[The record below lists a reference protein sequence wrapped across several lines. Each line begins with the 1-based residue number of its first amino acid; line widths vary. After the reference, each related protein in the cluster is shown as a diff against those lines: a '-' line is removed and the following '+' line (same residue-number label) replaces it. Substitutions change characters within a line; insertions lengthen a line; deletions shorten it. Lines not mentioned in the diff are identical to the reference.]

1 MVAHRRRVAALRVSL
16 RCGLHGRARRES
28 LGGYI
33 FPAEVPPM
41 IRLLALALAAC
52 QPLSALAADS
62 VRYTA
67 IFGGRNV
74 GHVIVD
80 IDGQRAKVDYNVK
93 NNGRGPT
100 MAETLTFGADG
111 LPVDWKISGTT
122 TFGSKVD
129 ERFARSGARATWKD
143 STGPGKATTKEP
155 AVYVAQSGSPWSNQI
170 YVRALLERPDLSM
183 PALPAG
189 TLKLE
194 KGPTLTVQGKD
205 GAREV
210 TRYELSGIDT
220 TPETLLAIVVRE
232 GYEGEEVRLRK
243 LAADWSTERFVRMQ
257 RDVAHRYGTPVRIR
271 NVRVFDPA
279 TSALTAPVTV
289 LVNGR
294 EIAAIEPVDSPAT
307 PGETTIDG
315 AGGTLIAGMYEM
327 HAHVGQEGAMLN
339 LLAGVTTMR
348 DMGNDNAV
356 LDALVQRIDAGEIA
370 GPHVVRSGFI
380 EGRSPFSANNGFVVD
395 SEAKA
400 LDAVRWYAA
409 RGFWQVKIYNS
420 MTPAWVPAI
429 VAEAHRL
436 GLRVSGHVPAFASA
450 DQMIEAGYDELTHIN
465 QFVLGWVIGEGEDTR
480 TLFRLTA
487 LKRLPAL
494 DLDSAKVQHTI
505 DLMVKGK
512 KAIDPTLGIHEAL
525 THNRDGQVPPGA
537 VDYLDHLPVGT
548 RRDAMKAWVDTSAP
562 GDDKAY
568 RGAFDKLIGVV
579 KRLHERGV
587 FIVFGTD
594 TGGSFTY
601 HRELELYQKAG
612 MTAPEILKRAT
623 FDSAR
628 YIGEDQR
635 SGSIEKGKR
644 ADFFLVPGDPTQD
657 LKAIK
662 RIAMVVK
669 EGVFYYPSEVY
680 PKFGITPFADAP
692 AVTPATPVDAVPAAP
707 ADAHMH

>member
-1 MVAHRRRVAALRVSL
+1 
-16 RCGLHGRARRES
+16 
-28 LGGYI
+28 
-33 FPAEVPPM
+33 M
-41 IRLLALALAAC
+41 IRLTALALAC
-52 QPLSALAADS
+52 CVSFSAVGAESA
-62 VRYTA
+62 RYTA

-74 GHVIVD
+74 GHVFVD
-80 IDGQRAKVDYNVK
+80 IDGQRAKVDYDVK

-100 MAETLTFGADG
+100 MAETITFGADG
-111 LPVDWKISGTT
+111 LPSDWKIAGTT

-129 ERFARSGARATWKD
+129 ERFARSGTRATWKD
-143 STGPGKATTKEP
+143 STGPGKSSTKEP
-155 AVYVAQSGSPWSNQI
+155 AVYVAQSGSPWSAQI
-170 YVRALLERPDLSM
+170 YARALLKRPDLSM

-189 TLKLE
+189 TLKLQ

-220 TPETLLAIVVRE
+220 TPDTLLLEADGSLFATVSPTAIVVRE
-232 GYEGEEVRLRK
+232 GYEGEEVRLRT
-243 LAADWSTERFVRMQ
+243 LAADWSTERFVAIQ
-257 RDVAHRYGTPVRIR
+257 REAAHRYGTPVRIR

-279 TSALTAPVTV
+279 TSALSAPVTV

-294 EIAAIEPVDSPAT
+294 EIAAIEPLDSPAT

-315 AGGTLIAGMYEM
+315 AGGTLVAGMYEM

-395 SEAKA
+395 SEQKA
-400 LDAVRWYAA
+400 VDAVRWYGA
-409 RGFWQVKIYNS
+409 RGFWQIKVYNS
-420 MTPAWVPAI
+420 ITPAWVPAM

-436 GLRVSGHVPAFASA
+436 GMRVSGHVPAFANA

-465 QFVLGWVIGEGEDTR
+465 QFVLGWVIGPGEDTR

-494 DLDSAKVQHTI
+494 DLESPKVRHTI
-505 DLMVKGK
+505 DLMVNGK

-537 VDYLDHLPVGT
+537 VDYIDHLPVGT

-562 GDDKAY
+562 GDDAAY
-568 RGAFDKLIGVV
+568 RGAFDKLIAVV
-579 KRLHERGV
+579 KKLHERGV

-628 YIGEDQR
+628 YLGQEQR
-635 SGSIEKGKR
+635 VGSIEKGKR
-644 ADFFLVPGDPTQD
+644 ADFFLIPGDPTKD

-680 PKFGITPFADAP
+680 PKFGIKPFADAP
-692 AVTPATPVDAVPAAP
+692 AVTPAKVTEPAAKP
-707 ADAHMH
+707 AQAHTH